1 MKNNI
6 LTEFFTYDFLIDC
19 GSFILLLLI
28 LSVCLSISCKV
39 LSNSKFSNRPINY
52 NLLVK
57 TAKPIYFLIFILF
70 CLNIFNNVIHFIGVE
85 KSTYQSFLEK
95 IPKIRSILI
104 IIFFTI
110 SGYIFIQNFKENYIK
125 INKNNH
131 NNNTDPYIIDL
142 FSKISLL
149 LLFSIS
155 ILAMMQKLGIGF
167 GAIATLGGASGII
180 IGFATKDFFGN
191 IIGLVSIYLDKPF
204 IIGDQ
209 VAIFNGSSMIANGVI
224 ETIGIRI
231 TTIRTIP
238 HRTTLYI
245 PNSIFTTN
253 IVENK
258 SRRNNRL
265 FEKKI
270 KINFDGDIEKLNNA
284 IENLRKKIQE
294 CQFIDNYTQ
303 STVEISDIDEQFAYL
318 NIVAFFIKMDLEN
331 FILHSNIL
339 ISLIID
345 ELRKNNL
352 HAISK
357 DVSVSV
363 EAFDLMKKI
372 K

>member
-1 MKNNI
+1 
-6 LTEFFTYDFLIDC
+6 
-19 GSFILLLLI
+19 
-28 LSVCLSISCKV
+28 
-39 LSNSKFSNRPINY
+39 
-52 NLLVK
+52 
-57 TAKPIYFLIFILF
+57 
-70 CLNIFNNVIHFIGVE
+70 
-85 KSTYQSFLEK
+85 
-95 IPKIRSILI
+95 
-104 IIFFTI
+104 
-110 SGYIFIQNFKENYIK
+110 
-125 INKNNH
+125 
-131 NNNTDPYIIDL
+131 
-142 FSKISLL
+142 
-149 LLFSIS
+149 
-155 ILAMMQKLGIGF
+155 MMQKLGIGF